1 MLPLQVIEK
10 IKSAEMK
17 SISYITPILELIE
30 LEVETAILV
39 ASGGN
44 VENPVEG
51 EESDW

>member
-1 MLPLQVIEK
+1 MKDQDFFYETPKVKVIN
-10 IKSAEMK
+10 I
-17 SISYITPILELIE
+17 
-30 LEVETAILV
+30 EVESAVLS